1 MARKTRQ
8 KKIIADLK
16 RKLQAQEGKSAS
28 VVPQIVKESRLEFKN
43 QKPSRSQVDTFSIP
57 TDLIKKDLVRIIV
70 LTIVAIS
77 LEFVVYLV
85 WR

>member
-8 KKIIADLK
+8 KKIITDLK
-16 RKLQAQEGKSAS
+16 RRLQAQQGKPAS
-28 VVPQIVKESRLEFKN
+28 VIPQIVKESRLEFRP
-43 QKPSRSQVDTFSIP
+43 QEPSRPPVDTFSIP
-57 TDLIKKDLVRIIV
+57 TDLIKKDLVRTIV

-77 LEFVVYLV
+77 LEFVLYLT